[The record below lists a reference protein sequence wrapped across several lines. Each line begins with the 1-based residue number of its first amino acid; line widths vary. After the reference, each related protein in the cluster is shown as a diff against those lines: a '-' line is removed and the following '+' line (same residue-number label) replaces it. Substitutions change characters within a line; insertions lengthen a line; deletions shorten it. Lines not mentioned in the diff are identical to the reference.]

1 MDAYGL
7 PEYIRITVG
16 TAEENQKCLEA
27 LSFALSLSGKKD

>member
-1 MDAYGL
+1 MLREGVIVRPMDAYGL

-27 LSFALSLSGKKD
+27 